1 MAKVTEESIKEFV
14 EYMNE
19 CGTRLEEG
27 KIAVNI
33 AALCRLVRKNRET
46 AGQVIELFCMM
57 ADTNPAYFQGALSI
71 ASAYQSEFNDPSLVR
86 MVEDQARAAG
96 VEGWL
101 EGVCIR
107 E

>member
-1 MAKVTEESIKEFV
+1 MAKITEESIKEFV

-19 CGTRLEEG
+19 CGTRIEEG

-33 AALCRLVRKNRET
+33 AALCRLVRENRET

-71 ASAYQSEFNDPSLVR
+71 ASAYRMVFGDPSLVE
-86 MVEDQARAAG
+86 MVENQARAAR
-96 VEGWL
+96 VEKWL
-101 EGVCIR
+101 EGISIL

>member
-19 CGTRLEEG
+19 CGTRIEEG

-33 AALCRLVRKNRET
+33 AALSRLVRENRET

-57 ADTNPAYFQGALSI
+57 AETNPAYFQGALSI
-71 ASAYQSEFNDPSLVR
+71 ASAYQMVFGDPSLVE
-86 MVEDQARAAG
+86 MVENQARAAC
-96 VEGWL
+96 VEKWL
-101 EGVCIR
+101 EGISIL